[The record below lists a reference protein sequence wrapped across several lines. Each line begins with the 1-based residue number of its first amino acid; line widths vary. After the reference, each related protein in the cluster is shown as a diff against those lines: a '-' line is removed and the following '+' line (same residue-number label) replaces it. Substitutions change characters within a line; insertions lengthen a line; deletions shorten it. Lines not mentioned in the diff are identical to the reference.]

1 MASPNQVTLVN
12 ATIPAAGTYVTD
24 PYYIG
29 KEAKYLAAQVNFVRA
44 AGGTSLKAYI
54 QTSFD
59 DTNWCDIMCFA
70 FATTTARKVQAITL
84 ATALAANITPTDA
97 TLTDNTILSG
107 LLGSKVRI
115 KYVVVGTYTGASTVR
130 VDVVLR

>member
-24 PYYIG
+24 GYYIG
-29 KEAKYLAAQVNFVRA
+29 KEAKYLAAQVNFTRA

-59 DTNWCDIMCFA
+59 DANWCDIMCFA
-70 FATTTARKVQAITL
+70 FTTTTARKVQAVTL

-97 TLTDNTILSG
+97 TLADNTILSG
-107 LLGSKVRI
+107 LLGSKIRI